1 MTNNKFTSTPIDN
14 LLTEIKSDRSL
25 ETTLNWKFDPNKCE
39 SIDIRI
45 ARDGTWFHEGQP
57 IKRKKMCQLFS
68 KVLRRSDD
76 GRFFLITPVEQF
88 QIFVE
93 DAPFTAVELSVQSAG
108 DQQTLIFRTNLD
120 QTIVAGQ
127 NHPIRIVQDP
137 ITGEPKP
144 YIVVRDKL
152 EALILRPQFYQ
163 LVEMAE
169 EKKMCGKTVLGVWSA
184 TKYFELGEV

>member
-1 MTNNKFTSTPIDN
+1 MTNDKFTSTPIDD
-14 LLTEIKSDRSL
+14 LLTEIKCGGSL
-25 ETTLNWKFDPNKCE
+25 EAAPNWTFNPNKCE
-39 SIDIRI
+39 SIDIKI

-76 GRFFLITPVEQF
+76 GRFFLVTPVEQF

-93 DAPFTAVELSVQSAG
+93 DAPFTAVELSVQITG
-108 DQQTLIFRTNLD
+108 DQQTLVFRTNLD
-120 QTIVAGQ
+120 QTIVAGP

-137 ITGEPKP
+137 INGQPKP
-144 YIVVRDKL
+144 YIIVRDKL

-169 EKKMCGKTVLGVWSA
+169 EKEMCGKTVLGVWSA

>member
-1 MTNNKFTSTPIDN
+1 MTKSKLTSIPIDK
-14 LLTEIKSDRSL
+14 LLTDLNCSKSL
-25 ETTLNWKFDPNKCE
+25 EAAPAWKFDPNKCE
-39 SIDIRI
+39 SIDIKI
-45 ARDGTWFHEGQP
+45 ARDGTWFHEGRP
-57 IKRKKMCQLFS
+57 IRRKKICQLFS

-93 DAPFTAVELSVQSAG
+93 DAPFTAVELTVKSAD
-108 DQQTLIFRTNLD
+108 DQQTLIFRTNLG
-120 QTIVAGQ
+120 QTVVAGPS
-127 NHPIRIVQDP
+127 HPIRIVQNP

-169 EKKMCGKTVLGVWSA
+169 ERKVCGKTVLGVWSA
-184 TKYFELGEV
+184 TNYFELGEV

>member
-1 MTNNKFTSTPIDN
+1 MTNDKITSTPIDN
-14 LLTEIKSDRSL
+14 LLTEIKCGRAL
-25 ETTLNWKFDPNKCE
+25 EAAPNWKFDPNQCE
-39 SIDIRI
+39 SIDIKI

-68 KVLRRSDD
+68 KVLRRSAD

-93 DAPFTAVELSVQSAG
+93 DAPFTAVELSVQSTG
-108 DQQTLIFRTNLD
+108 DQQILIFRTNLD
-120 QTIVAGQ
+120 QTIVAGP

-169 EKKMCGKTVLGVWSA
+169 EKKMRGKTVLGVWSA

>member
-1 MTNNKFTSTPIDN
+1 MSKQPPNPPSPDDLAN
-14 LLTEIKSDRSL
+14 LIEGKDRPSAPGR
-25 ETTLNWKFDPNKCE
+25 ETQADRHFGM
-39 SIDIRI
+39 RI

-57 IKRKKMCQLFS
+57 IRRKKMCQLFS

-93 DAPFTAVELSVQSAG
+93 DAPFTAVELSVQSTG

-120 QTIVAGQ
+120 QTIVAGP

-169 EKKMCGKTVLGVWSA
+169 EKKMRGK
-184 TKYFELGEV
+184 KK